1 MSRTN
6 DTFTAEELAIVQAL
20 RCCPESRLGREF
32 PPTAELSLAS
42 VAVVLGLHPAAVRR
56 RFRRGLSALALS
68 IGADSELCRLIAQY
82 YNIEEPT
89 NIEQ

>member
-6 DTFTAEELAIVQAL
+6 DTFTAEELAIVHAL

-42 VAVVLGLHPAAVRR
+42 VAVVLGLHPAAARR
-56 RFRRGLSALALS
+56 IFRRGLSALSLS

>member
-6 DTFTAEELAIVQAL
+6 DTFTAEELAIIQAL
-20 RCCPESRLGREF
+20 RCCPESRLGREY

-42 VAVVLGLHPAAVRR
+42 VALLLGLHPAAARR
-56 RFRRGLSALALS
+56 IFRRGLSALSLS

>member
-42 VAVVLGLHPAAVRR
+42 VAVVLGLHPAAARR
-56 RFRRGLSALALS
+56 IFRRGLSALSLS

>member
-6 DTFTAEELAIVQAL
+6 DTFTAEELAIIQAL

-42 VAVVLGLHPAAVRR
+42 VAVVLGLHPAAARR
-56 RFRRGLSALALS
+56 IFRRGLSALSLS
-68 IGADSELCRLIAQY
+68 IGADAELCRLIALY
-82 YNIEEPT
+82 YYIEEPT

>member
-6 DTFTAEELAIVQAL
+6 DTFTAEELAIIQAL

-42 VAVVLGLHPAAVRR
+42 VAVVLGLHPAAARR
-56 RFRRGLSALALS
+56 IFRRGLSALSLS
-68 IGADSELCRLIAQY
+68 IGADAELCRLIALY

>member
-42 VAVVLGLHPAAVRR
+42 VAVVLGLHPAAARR
-56 RFRRGLSALALS
+56 LLRRGLSALSLS

>member
-6 DTFTAEELAIVQAL
+6 DTFTAEELAIIQAL

-42 VAVVLGLHPAAVRR
+42 VAVVLGLHPAAARR
-56 RFRRGLSALALS
+56 IFRRGLSALSLS
-68 IGADSELCRLIAQY
+68 IGADAELCRLIDLY

>member
-6 DTFTAEELAIVQAL
+6 DTFTAEELAIIQVL

-42 VAVVLGLHPAAVRR
+42 VAVVLGLAPVRSLSCGVIPVRR
-56 RFRRGLSALALS
+56 
-68 IGADSELCRLIAQY
+68 
-82 YNIEEPT
+82 
-89 NIEQ
+89 

>member
-6 DTFTAEELAIVQAL
+6 DTFTAEELAIIQAL

-42 VAVVLGLHPAAVRR
+42 VAVVLGLHPAAARR
-56 RFRRGLSALALS
+56 IFRRGLSALSLS